1 MYLLKQMT
9 GILSFAFFAHEIF
22 ESYYFVHILTKEK
35 TKKVILSL
43 QRLVSTDRSYIP
55 TQSFNR
61 KVQVC
66 LSMYDLLVDTM
77 R

>member
-35 TKKVILSL
+35 TKKVILPFKPG
-43 QRLVSTDRSYIP
+43 VH
-55 TQSFNR
+55 
-61 KVQVC
+61 
-66 LSMYDLLVDTM
+66 
-77 R
+77 

>member
-43 QRLVSTDRSYIP
+43 QAWCPLKGHTYLSKASTERCR
-55 TQSFNR
+55 F
-61 KVQVC
+61 V
-66 LSMYDLLVDTM
+66 
-77 R
+77 